1 MSSLAEMTHRSRELL
16 RDFPIFFEAEQG
28 PLNNLTLRLEH
39 PYVAQ
44 AIQVFITDPTNALN
58 PVTIEATS
66 WELDERNGLL
76 KLTDASYQGHRV
88 LVAGYHYKWFTD
100 SDLVGHVQDVVTEFT
115 YDTNGDADSLTE
127 AEAEV
132 ATIGAVVRAL
142 WSLTTELAL
151 DIDVSTPEGM
161 FIPAHQRFQQVWQ
174 MMQHWEQQY
183 TDRAASLNVGLG
195 KVEIFRLRRVAKLTN
210 RYVPVYKDREIDDPT
225 RPDRVYPTIP
235 DLGGESHADI
245 DVFDVAE
252 SYRQGGGQWSGWSG
266 SYPSMG
272 YPETLGRGSWIG

>member
-1 MSSLAEMTHRSRELL
+1 MTYRSRELL
-16 RDFPIFFEAEQG
+16 RDFPIYFEAEQG
-28 PLNNLTLRLEH
+28 PLNTLTIRLEH
-39 PYVAQ
+39 PYVSQ
-44 AIQVFITDPTNALN
+44 ALQVFITD
-58 PVTIEATS
+58 VTADPIVSTATTA

-76 KLTDASYQGHRV
+76 KLTDPSFIGKRV
-88 LVAGYHYKWFTD
+88 LIAGYHYKWFTD
-100 SDLVGHVQDVVTEFT
+100 SDLQGHVGDVVSEFT
-115 YDTNGDADSLTE
+115 YDTSNGAEDLSDVEAD
-127 AEAEV
+127 V
-132 ATIGAVVRAL
+132 AAMGAVTRAL
-142 WSLTTELAL
+142 WSLSIELAL

-161 FIPAHQRFQQVWQ
+161 FIPAHQRYAQVTA

-195 KVEIFRLRRVAKLTN
+195 KMEIYRLRRVAKLTN

>member
-1 MSSLAEMTHRSRELL
+1 MTHRSRELL

-28 PLNNLTLRLEH
+28 PLNTLTIRLEH

-44 AIQVFITDPTNALN
+44 ALQVFVTDVSTNPITTVAS
-58 PVTIEATS
+58 TA

-76 KLTDASYQGHRV
+76 KLTDATYQGKRV

-100 SDLVGHVQDVVTEFT
+100 SDLLHHIEDVVTEFT
-115 YDTNGDADSLTE
+115 YDTNGDVDSLSD

-142 WSLTTELAL
+142 WSLSTELAL

-161 FIPAHQRFQQVWQ
+161 FIPAHQRFSQVMQ
-174 MMQHWEQQY
+174 MMQHWEAQY

-195 KVEIFRLRRVAKLTN
+195 KVEIFRLRRVARLTN
-210 RYVPVYKDREIDDPT
+210 RYVPVYLDREIDDRR
-225 RPDRVYPTIP
+225 RPKRVYPPIP
-235 DLGGESHADI
+235 DISMGSTPDY
-245 DVFDVAE
+245 DVFEVAE
-252 SYRQGGGQWSGWSG
+252 RYLAGEWGGF
-266 SYPSMG
+266 YPSVE
-272 YPETLGRGSWIG
+272 YPAVLGQGSWLG